1 MLLSDYFCTVISIN
15 SISVS
20 FSGIDLFKDLAFVIN
35 ERDRIGLV
43 GKNGVGKSTLLK
55 VILGWQNVDTGS
67 VAIPD
72 GKKIG
77 YLPQEMV
84 FDSDQTIWTET
95 LKAFDE
101 LNRLRKREEEIQQEL
116 IERTDYESES
126 YHKIIDELGA
136 IHIRMDVID
145 DGKGEQKAEQ
155 ILLGLGF
162 KREELSRLISEF
174 SGGWQMRVELAKL
187 ILQQPDLLLLDEP
200 TNHLD
205 IDSIMWLE
213 DFFKEYPGAI
223 MMISHDRMFLDNIT
237 NRTVEIVNG
246 RIYDYGVS
254 YSKFVQLRQE
264 RIDQQKAA
272 YDNQQK
278 YIAQQE
284 RFIERFKAKNTKAKQ
299 AQSKQKALD
308 KIERVSIDETDS
320 SRIHFRFPPAPR
332 SGDVPLRARELSKSY
347 GNKTIFSDAQFDLF
361 RGDRV
366 AFVGRNGQGKST
378 MIKMIVGEQE
388 GVGELKI
395 GHNVQIGYYAQIQ
408 EKTLDHDATVESIIE
423 NEATGELAKINRVR
437 ALLGAFLFGP
447 EDYDKKVRVLSGGE
461 KSRLALAKLLLKEC
475 NLLILDEPTN
485 HLDIAA
491 KEVLKQALIDY
502 NGTLIVVS
510 HDREFLQGLTDRT
523 FEFRDGRVKEHLGS
537 IDDFL
542 ANYQIASFREFEGQ
556 KKEDKKAQKIE
567 EVKPKV
573 EAPKAAVSALSNNEK
588 REKEKDRKRLK
599 NTLSTLEKKIEE
611 AELAIAE
618 LETKMSDPSLVE
630 QNQNMFFEHAET
642 QKKLDEYMH
651 RWEKTGEELD
661 QLNELLDRA

>member
-1 MLLSDYFCTVISIN
+1 
-15 SISVS
+15 
-20 FSGIDLFKDLAFVIN
+20 VIN

-55 VILGWQNVDTGS
+55 VILGFQNTDGGS
-67 VAIPD
+67 VVIPD
-72 GKKIG
+72 GKVIG

-84 FDSDQTIWTET
+84 FDGDQTIWTET
-95 LKAFDE
+95 LKAFKE
-101 LNRLRKREEEIQQEL
+101 LNDLQKRELEIQQEFL
-116 IERTDYESES
+116 SRTDYESDG
-126 YHKIIDELGA
+126 YQRLIDELGT
-136 IHIRMDVID
+136 IHIRMEVID

-162 KREELSRLISEF
+162 KREEFDQNIADF

-213 DFFKEYPGAI
+213 GFFQEYPGAI

-246 RIYDYGVS
+246 RIYDYSVP
-254 YSKFVQLRQE
+254 YSKFIEIRQD
-264 RIDQQKAA
+264 RIDQQKNAF
-272 YDNQQK
+272 DNQQK

-284 RFIERFKAKNTKAKQ
+284 RFIERFKAKASKAKQ

-308 KIERVSIDETDS
+308 KIDRVAVDETDS
-320 SRIHFRFPPAPR
+320 SRIHFRFPPSPR
-332 SGDVPLRARELSKSY
+332 SGDVPLKARGFKKAY
-347 GNKTIFSDAQFDLF
+347 GDKVIFKDAQFDIF
-361 RGDRV
+361 RGERI

-378 MIKMIVGEQE
+378 MIKLIVGEEE
-388 GVGELKI
+388 GEGELKI
-395 GHNVQIGYYAQIQ
+395 GHNIHIGYYAQIQ
-408 EKTLDHDATVESIIE
+408 EKTLDPEATVEQIIE
-423 NEATGELAKINRVR
+423 NEATGELAKIHKVR
-437 ALLGAFLFGP
+437 SLLGAFLFGS
-447 EDYDKKVRVLSGGE
+447 EDYAKKVKVLSGGE

-491 KEVLKQALIDY
+491 KEVLKQALLDY

-523 FEFRDGRVKEHLGS
+523 FEFKEGRVKEHTGS

-542 ANYQIASFREFEGQ
+542 SNYQIQNFREFEGAKKQ
-556 KKEDKKAQKIE
+556 EVKKERIE
-567 EVKPKV
+567 EKPKT
-573 EAPKAAVSALSNNEK
+573 VSQSSGLTNKERK
-588 REKEKDRKRLK
+588 EKEKERKRLK
-599 NTLSTLEKKIEE
+599 NGLSNFERKIEE
-611 AELAIAE
+611 SEKQIVD
-618 LETKMSDPSLVE
+618 LETKMADPNE
-630 QNQNMFFEHAET
+630 AKNNQELFFKHAEY
-642 QKKLDEYMH
+642 QKTLDQLMQN
-651 RWEKTGEELD
+651 WEKTGEELD
-661 QLNELLDRA
+661 QLNDLLDRS

>member
-1 MLLSDYFCTVISIN
+1 VISIN

-20 FSGIDLFKDLAFVIN
+20 FSGIDLFKDLSFVIN

-55 VILGWQNVDTGS
+55 VILGWQSTDGGS
-67 VAIPD
+67 VVIPD
-72 GKKIG
+72 GKIIG

-84 FDSDQTIWTET
+84 FDGDQTIWTET
-95 LKAFDE
+95 LKAFKE
-101 LNRLRKREEEIQQEL
+101 LNQLQKREAEIQQQFM
-116 IERTDYESES
+116 ERTDYESDA
-126 YHKIIDELGA
+126 YQRLIDELGN
-136 IHIRMDVID
+136 IHIRMEVID

-162 KREELSRLISEF
+162 KREEFDRNISDF

-213 DFFKEYPGAI
+213 GFFQEYPGAI

-246 RIYDYGVS
+246 RIYDYAVP
-254 YSKFVQLRQE
+254 YSKFIEIRQD
-264 RIDQQKAA
+264 RIDQQKNAFE
-272 YDNQQK
+272 NQQK

-284 RFIERFKAKNTKAKQ
+284 RFIERFKAKASKAKQ
-299 AQSKQKALD
+299 AQSKQKQLD
-308 KIERVSIDETDS
+308 KIDRVEVDETDS

-332 SGDVPLRARELSKSY
+332 SGDVPLKVRDFKKAY
-347 GNKTIFSDAQFDLF
+347 GPKEIFKDAQFDIF

-378 MIKMIVGEQE
+378 MIKLIVGEE
-388 GVGELKI
+388 HGEGELKI
-395 GHNVQIGYYAQIQ
+395 GHNIHIGYYAQIQ
-408 EKTLDHDATVESIIE
+408 EKTLDPESTVEKVIE
-423 NEATGELAKINRVR
+423 NEATGELSKIHRVR

-447 EDYDKKVRVLSGGE
+447 EDYNKKVKVLSGGE

-523 FEFRDGRVKEHLGS
+523 FEFKEGRVKEHIGS

-542 ANYQIASFREFEGQ
+542 SNYQIQSFREFEGA
-556 KKEDKKAQKIE
+556 KEEKKAVKEAVKKIE
-567 EVKPKV
+567 VKSEVG
-573 EAPKAAVSALSNNEK
+573 LSNQDRK
-588 REKEKDRKRLK
+588 EKEKERKRLK
-599 NTLSTLEKKIEE
+599 NTLSTLERNIEE
-611 AELAIAE
+611 SEGEIAK
-618 LETKMSDPSLVE
+618 LETKMADPAFVK
-630 QNQNMFFEHAET
+630 QNQELFFQHAEI
-642 QKKLDEYMH
+642 QKKLDDYMMK
-651 RWEKTGEELD
+651 WEKTGEELD
-661 QLNELLDRA
+661 QLNDLLDRV